1 MRCVCRERLSQL
13 RMSGD
18 GALVSP
24 QAQRVDVTSMRS
36 SIEELQARMQSL
48 RRSQG

>member
-1 MRCVCRERLSQL
+1 VWCRERLSQL

-18 GALVSP
+18 GTVISP
-24 QAQRVDVTSMRS
+24 QSTRVDVTNMRS

-48 RRSQG
+48 RRSQN